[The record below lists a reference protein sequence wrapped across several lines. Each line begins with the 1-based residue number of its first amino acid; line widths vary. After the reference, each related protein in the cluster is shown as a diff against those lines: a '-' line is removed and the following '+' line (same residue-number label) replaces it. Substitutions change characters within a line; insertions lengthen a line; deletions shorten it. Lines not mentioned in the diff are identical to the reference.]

1 MLESIIESSTKD
13 EKSKQSSKIMN
24 RSTSNPK
31 ILKESLLTHTMRNA
45 NNYCSKDYSITN
57 LSVDRNQ
64 EKSSPT

>member
-1 MLESIIESSTKD
+1 
-13 EKSKQSSKIMN
+13 MN